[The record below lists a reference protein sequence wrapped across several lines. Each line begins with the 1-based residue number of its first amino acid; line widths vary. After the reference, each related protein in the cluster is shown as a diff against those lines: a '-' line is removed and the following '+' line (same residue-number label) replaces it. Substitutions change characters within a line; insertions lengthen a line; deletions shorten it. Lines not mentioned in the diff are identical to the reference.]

1 MIRIQNIY
9 YMLAYAFSALNEQG
23 YQNIA
28 TEEFE
33 NTADLFAAILSRG
46 ISSQLKRGL
55 GKEYIPRTE
64 ALSAPRGKID
74 ITSSLKTRS
83 VLSRQLVC
91 SYDEFS
97 PNTLMNRIIKT
108 TVSLLMH
115 ADIGR
120 SRKKE
125 LRHLMMYFADVDTVD
140 LHTVNWNQRYNRQ
153 NQTYRML
160 IGICWLTWKGL
171 LQTQSNGSVKLMDF
185 LDEQHMYRLYEKFIL
200 EYYRKEHPELRAN
213 PDVLHWQLDDDID
226 TFLPAMITDIT
237 LKKGDKVLIIDA
249 KYYGG
254 TLANNQGSLMVHSA
268 NLYQIFAYV
277 KNKDEELRRAGKSGE
292 VSGMLLYAGTDE
304 AVQPNQTY
312 LMNGNAITV
321 RTLDLGREFRE
332 IKEQLEEICRIF

>member
-1 MIRIQNIY
+1 
-9 YMLAYAFSALNEQG
+9 MLAYAFSALSEQG

-33 NTADLFAAILSRG
+33 NTADLFAAILARG
-46 ISSQLKRGL
+46 ISLQLKRGL
-55 GKEYIPRTE
+55 GKDYIPQTD

-74 ITSSLKTRS
+74 ITASVKTRS
-83 VLSRQLVC
+83 VQRRQLVC

-108 TVSLLMH
+108 TVGLLMH
-115 ADIGR
+115 ADIDR

-125 LRHLMMYFADVDTVD
+125 LRKLMVYFSDVDTVD

-153 NQTYRML
+153 NQTYRLL
-160 IGICWLTWKGL
+160 IGICRLTWKGL
-171 LQTQSNGSVKLMDF
+171 LQTQSDGSTKLMDF

-200 EYYRKEHPELRAN
+200 EYYRKEHPELHAN
-213 PDVLHWQLDDDID
+213 PDVLHWQLDNEEND
-226 TFLPAMITDIT
+226 FLPAMITDTT
-237 LKKGDKVLIIDA
+237 LKKGEKILIIDA
-249 KYYGG
+249 KYYGR
-254 TLANNQGSLMVHSA
+254 TLASNQGSLMAHSA

-277 KNKDEELRRAGKSGE
+277 KNKDEELRRAGKPHE

-312 LMNGNAITV
+312 QMSGNAITV
-321 RTLDLGREFRE
+321 RTLDLGREFGE
-332 IKEQLEEICRIF
+332 IREQLEEIIEY